1 MTDAPYGILS
11 EPATLTMDR
20 LLPGPIERVWTW
32 ITDSDHRRRW
42 LAAGPMELTP
52 GGAVDLVWRNDEL
65 TTPPGTRPEGMK
77 TEHRM
82 SGRVLSVDP
91 PRHLCYDWPGVGEV
105 TFDLAPEGA
114 GVRLTLT
121 HRRIPD
127 AGTRL
132 GVSAGWHSHLDLLA
146 ARLSDTEPAPH
157 WDNFT
162 RLRAIYRARQTA

>member
-1 MTDAPYGILS
+1 MTDAPYGTLS

-77 TEHRM
+77 TIRRAT
-82 SGRVLSVDP
+82 SATTGRGWARSP
-91 PRHLCYDWPGVGEV
+91 STSRPRAPGC
-105 TFDLAPEGA
+105 ASP
-114 GVRLTLT
+114 
-121 HRRIPD
+121 
-127 AGTRL
+127 
-132 GVSAGWHSHLDLLA
+132 
-146 ARLSDTEPAPH
+146 
-157 WDNFT
+157 
-162 RLRAIYRARQTA
+162 